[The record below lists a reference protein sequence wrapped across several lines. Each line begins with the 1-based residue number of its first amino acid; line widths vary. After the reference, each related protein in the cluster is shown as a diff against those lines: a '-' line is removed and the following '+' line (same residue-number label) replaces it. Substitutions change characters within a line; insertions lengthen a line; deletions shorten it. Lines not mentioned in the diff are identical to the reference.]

1 MTVGTGYAAAL
12 EAIDTWGAKHAAAAV
27 IEPKGRVASR
37 GDPTHQYRWASV
49 TKPLTALAVLI
60 AAEHGLL
67 DLDEPAGPPGATV
80 RHLLAHASGLAF
92 EGDAILARPGT
103 RRIYS
108 NPAFDALGALV
119 AERAGVAFDRA
130 LADWIL
136 DPLGM
141 RDTTLVAR
149 PSEGLQGPLHDLVA
163 FARELLR
170 PTLLTAGPLEIATR
184 VAFAGLPGVVPGLG
198 RFDPCDWG
206 LGFELHGDK
215 APHWMGTLN
224 SPEAFGHFGGSG
236 TFIWVDPVADLALVV
251 LTDLAFGPWALDAWP
266 ALSDELL
273 SVRDTDGR

>member
-1 MTVGTGYAAAL
+1 LTRGEELHGASVRTTDDGAVTVGTGYAAAL
-12 EAIDTWGAKHAAAAV
+12 EAIDTWGAEHASAAV
-27 IEPKGRVASR
+27 IEPKGLVASR
-37 GDPTHQYRWASV
+37 GDPTHHYRWASV

-141 RDTTLVAR
+141 GRPGSSGGRRRGSRGRCTISSHSPGSSCAR
-149 PSEGLQGPLHDLVA
+149 
-163 FARELLR
+163 R
-170 PTLLTAGPLEIATR
+170 
-184 VAFAGLPGVVPGLG
+184 
-198 RFDPCDWG
+198 C
-206 LGFELHGDK
+206 
-215 APHWMGTLN
+215 
-224 SPEAFGHFGGSG
+224 
-236 TFIWVDPVADLALVV
+236 
-251 LTDLAFGPWALDAWP
+251 
-266 ALSDELL
+266 
-273 SVRDTDGR
+273 